1 MLLAE
6 AVSNWMARGTPIRL
20 KADPEVTAALDERAL
35 EALFDMAYHTKHV
48 GTIFRRVFGEE

>member
-1 MLLAE
+1 MGQEL
-6 AVSNWMARGTPIRL
+6 NWQH
-20 KADPEVTAALDERAL
+20 L